1 MRRRGAVAL
10 LATSAC
16 TAFVLHRAAPRAACI
31 RAAESE
37 EESKRSKAKKLWD
50 KLRGKDET
58 DQRPPTLDAVQKS
71 RHRRDV
77 RNRIWLLSAQ
87 ARRGREQG
95 HVRRAEGAA
104 PEAARGEG

>member
-1 MRRRGAVAL
+1 MAPRRGAVAL

-16 TAFVLHRAAPRAACI
+16 TAFVLHRGAPRAACI

-58 DQRPPTLDAVQKS
+58 DQRPPTLDAVRKS
-71 RHRRDV
+71 HVGRHRRDV
-77 RNRIWLLSAQ
+77 RIHTGSTRARTRTCRPRSRRSA
-87 ARRGREQG
+87 
-95 HVRRAEGAA
+95 
-104 PEAARGEG
+104 

>member
-1 MRRRGAVAL
+1 MQSRRSYFIYWNPRTKPPKDMPRRRGAVAL

-16 TAFVLHRAAPRAACI
+16 TAFVLHRGAPRAACI

-58 DQRPPTLDAVQKS
+58 DTKPPTLDAVRKS
-71 RHRRDV
+71 HV
-77 RNRIWLLSAQ
+77 
-87 ARRGREQG
+87 GR
-95 HVRRAEGAA
+95 
-104 PEAARGEG
+104 P